1 MTDTA
6 ETPINT
12 ELPGWRIELPSGFV
26 LHEGEVR
33 AAHIGIVCGIIGKDA
48 WEASRP
54 LDGPMTLF
62 AWIALAL
69 ALDQQRNPE
78 DTINDVMQLP
88 YAEVLDYIKIPT
100 G

>member
-6 ETPINT
+6 ETQTAT
-12 ELPGWRIELPSGFV
+12 EIPGWRIELPSGFI
-26 LHEGEVR
+26 LCESEIK
-33 AAHIGIVCGIIGKDA
+33 AAHIGVVCGLLNKDT

-62 AWIALAL
+62 AWVALAM
-69 ALDQQRNPE
+69 ALEQQRAPE
-78 DTINDVMQLP
+78 DTIHDVMQLS
-88 YAEVLDYIKIPT
+88 YAEVLDYIKLPA